1 MNKKFSKVIEIL
13 KRNQTKCLEV
23 KNSISWVKIIVE
35 SLNNGLDWSAERL
48 SELEDRSL
56 KISQSGKKKRKK
68 RMNTAAEAF
77 GISLNEQI
85 FKLWKS
91 PRKKE
96 EWLHRKSTKWNESWK
111 LSQSRERYGHP
122 SKGTLEDPK

>member
-23 KNSISWVKIIVE
+23 KNSISRVKIIVE
-35 SLNNGLDWSAERL
+35 SLNNGFDWSAERL

-56 KISQSGKKKRKK
+56 KISQSDKKKRKK

-96 EWLHRKSTKWNESWK
+96 K
-111 LSQSRERYGHP
+111 
-122 SKGTLEDPK
+122 